1 MPDPT
6 PATSDYTMGYSE
18 EFLQLLDRRSA
29 ETHAAYL
36 LRHLKPGHPRSRLR
50 LWAGDHHGRS
60 CEGG

>member
-36 LRHLKPGHPRSRLR
+36 LRHLKPAIAFSTLAVGRGPSRSDWRR
-50 LWAGDHHGRS
+50 P
-60 CEGG
+60 